1 MVPCQNRVPSEFGLS
16 TIGGG
21 AQQAACETL
30 FDGLHDKRW
39 VAALGFAEQEMYVF
53 GHNYVAYDD
62 KTIAPADLLQDLKKQ
77 VSVLGAVQHGTAL
90 VATRGDEVEVSGALV
105 TMESV
110 GHGGF
115 IA

>member
-1 MVPCQNRVPSEFGLS
+1 MHFHALLFREYHEIVETVLPDMVPCQNRVPSEFGLS

-62 KTIAPADLLQDLKKQ
+62 KTIAPADL
-77 VSVLGAVQHGTAL
+77 SRT
-90 VATRGDEVEVSGALV
+90 
-105 TMESV
+105 
-110 GHGGF
+110 
-115 IA
+115 